1 MSQTNLPVNTVAPL
15 ANVAMVMKAMSRAIE
30 GNTLERMLVLH
41 GHAGYGKTT
50 AAGYAA
56 NKLRGYRVECCSH
69 WSRKALLQSVLH
81 EMGIPAAHAIN
92 DMFNQAVEQ
101 LAKSARPLII
111 DEADHLV
118 RNSTIELIRDIHDKS
133 GAVVLLSGE
142 EGLPK
147 KLERWARVHSRILEF
162 IPAQP
167 ADLSDLEH
175 LARLYCPGVDITAD
189 WLKEL
194 HQQTG
199 GNTRRVCVNLN
210 RVRGEADHIGSISL
224 ASWGDRG
231 WYTGTS
237 PSPRRAV

>member
-1 MSQTNLPVNTVAPL
+1 MTQMPHPVNTVAPL
-15 ANVAMVMKAMSRAIE
+15 ANVAMVMRAMSRALE
-30 GNTLERMLVLH
+30 GNTHERLLVLH

-50 AAGYAA
+50 ACGYAG

-69 WSRKALLQSVLH
+69 WSRKALLQGILH
-81 EMGIPAAHAIN
+81 EMGIPAGHNIN

-118 RNSTIELIRDIHDKS
+118 RNSTIELVRDIHDKS
-133 GAVVLLSGE
+133 NAVVLLSGE

-147 KLERWARVHSRILEF
+147 KLERWARVHSRVLEF
-162 IPAQP
+162 IAAQP
-167 ADLSDLEH
+167 ADKGDIEH
-175 LARLYCPGVDITAD
+175 LARLYCPKIKIGAD
-189 WLKEL
+189 WLEEL
-194 HQQTG
+194 HRQTG

-210 RVRGEADHIGSISL
+210 RARSEAEHLSEITLGT
-224 ASWGDRG
+224 WGARG

-237 PSPRRAV
+237 PEPRRAV